1 MRNHR
6 LTSFGCA
13 LWLAA
18 TLVPHVASAQVPKY
32 QQTPFTGLTGLRS
45 LHTTTRQTAALGL
58 VKFRNNPAVVN
69 ALVATLHQDPA
80 VSVRQAAAA
89 ALSKMGQK
97 AKQALSYAAVCDP
110 SSAIRAGLT
119 AYAKRAKIQC
129 HTAPALPDS
138 PSRIPR
144 AEAQLL
150 PYLGHPS
157 PTTRLAAAKEVVR
170 MRSPRGYQYVWNM
183 MTKDPVGKVRAS
195 AIRML
200 TRAYTK
206 KLVPVLHFVLTKDP
220 DARVRMVAMEAL
232 AFLKER
238 QAVPWLASSAKFE
251 PVPRAQLV
259 AVKALALIGDK
270 NAATALATLCESH
283 SNEDT
288 RAAAVKALD
297 SLKAHRRL
305 AQPILARVLG
315 QDRSGKVRAAAM
327 RALATDHSA
336 AACAARAERINDP
349 DGDVRQAVV
358 EQLAFC
364 PARIARPA
372 LITAARD
379 DRDPRVRGAAV
390 AVLIKAGAAK
400 SKDVLLPILASDKE
414 ASIREQVLRA
424 VLTLPKRHQGAA
436 LADVARRDPEA
447 KLRKL
452 AVEALAKQPA
462 LVAVS
467 ALAAVLGQD
476 RVTEI
481 RAAAAMALSNFKDA
495 TAYQALQKAAADDPA
510 EEVRR
515 IAAKGAGKSPA
526 QKAFVD
532 ALLPQTIDP
541 SPAVRLKAV
550 TQLCSLQVPRT
561 YRALVRAL
569 WMDDNA
575 SIRTAVAKCFAEIDH
590 PLVDI
595 GLSVAHD
602 TDTDGGTIRAVELSQ
617 KERVERLS
625 ALVGQLK
632 TGDVPKRVEV
642 LGLLQPTPN
651 PQARQAA
658 EGRLRDA
665 DLKVRRAAAITL
677 ARYMDRRAMQKL
689 MQAGQKEPD
698 AGLRQLVNRM
708 YQRLS
713 ATWAAGKRPLNINT
727 LINQLKVKDRRV
739 AVWAARAL
747 GTLRDRRAFAP
758 LKEAAKG
765 DDPSLRHAAVVA
777 LATFGDVTIVSE
789 AARSEEHK
797 EVKEQLIQLNFL
809 RKVEPEKVIAALR
822 STDVKEVQRGIEAA
836 AIRQVNKAVPWLVR
850 LALSH
855 VSIGVRQ
862 AAVRTLVL
870 YDLPLAQWAIRVAAR
885 HDASKALRRVMWQW
899 AVYTDSGN

>member
-1 MRNHR
+1 
-6 LTSFGCA
+6 
-13 LWLAA
+13 
-18 TLVPHVASAQVPKY
+18 
-32 QQTPFTGLTGLRS
+32 
-45 LHTTTRQTAALGL
+45 
-58 VKFRNNPAVVN
+58 
-69 ALVATLHQDPA
+69 
-80 VSVRQAAAA
+80 
-89 ALSKMGQK
+89 
-97 AKQALSYAAVCDP
+97 
-110 SSAIRAGLT
+110 
-119 AYAKRAKIQC
+119 
-129 HTAPALPDS
+129 
-138 PSRIPR
+138 
-144 AEAQLL
+144 
-150 PYLGHPS
+150 
-157 PTTRLAAAKEVVR
+157 
-170 MRSPRGYQYVWNM
+170 M
-183 MTKDPVGKVRAS
+183 MTKDPVGRVRAS

-251 PVPRAQLV
+251 PVPKAQLV

-270 NAATALATLCESH
+270 NAAAALATLCESH
-283 SNEDT
+283 SNEDA
-288 RAAAVKALD
+288 RAAAVRALD
-297 SLKAHRRL
+297 SLKRYRKL
-305 AQPILARVLG
+305 AQPVLARVLG

-358 EQLAFC
+358 EQLAYC

-372 LITAARD
+372 LITAAR

-390 AVLIKAGAAK
+390 AVLIKAGAPK

-414 ASIREQVLRA
+414 VSIREQVLRA
-424 VLTLPKRHQGAA
+424 VPSLPRRDQGAA
-436 LADVARRDPEA
+436 LSDVARRDPEA
-447 KLRKL
+447 RLRKL
-452 AVEALAKQPA
+452 AVDALAKQPA

-481 RAAAAMALSNFKDA
+481 RAAAAKALTNFKDA

-532 ALLPQTIDP
+532 ALLPQTIDS
-541 SPAVRLKAV
+541 SPATRLKAV

-590 PLVDI
+590 PLIDI

-602 TDTDGGTIRAVELSQ
+602 TDTDGGTIRAVEMSQ
-617 KERVERLS
+617 KQRVERLS
-625 ALVGQLK
+625 AMVEQLK
-632 TGDVPKRVEV
+632 TGDVAKRMEV
-642 LGLLQPTPN
+642 LQLLQPSPN
-651 PQARQAA
+651 PQAREAA

-677 ARYMDRRAMQKL
+677 ARYMDRRALQKL

-698 AGLRQLVNRM
+698 AGVRQLINRM
-708 YQRLS
+708 YQRLRAS
-713 ATWAAGKRPLNINT
+713 WAAGKRPLNINT
-727 LINQLKVKDRRV
+727 LITQLKAKDRRL
-739 AVWAARAL
+739 AVWAAKAL

-758 LKEAAKG
+758 LKEVVKG
-765 DDPSLRHAAVVA
+765 DDPSVRHAAVVA

-809 RKVEPEKVIAALR
+809 RKAEPEKVIAALR

-870 YDLPLAQWAIRVAAR
+870 YDLPLAQWAIRVAAQ

-899 AVYTDSGN
+899 AVHTDSGS